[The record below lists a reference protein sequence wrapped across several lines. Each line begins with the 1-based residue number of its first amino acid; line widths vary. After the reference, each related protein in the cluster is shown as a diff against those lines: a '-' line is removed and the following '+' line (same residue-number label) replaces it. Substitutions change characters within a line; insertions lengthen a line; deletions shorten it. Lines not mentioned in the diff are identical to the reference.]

1 MTGTCSS
8 CRKQRNTLHAKQ
20 SELLPGI
27 NLFMCQSC
35 IDLRHE
41 PRWTIILA
49 GRNGGF
55 KGISDY
61 IIERRYSGDPI
72 LADEIISK

>member
-8 CRKQRNTLHAKQ
+8 CRKQKNALHAKQ
-20 SELLPGI
+20 SALLPGI
-27 NLFMCQSC
+27 NIFMCQSC
-35 IDLRHE
+35 IDLEHE

-55 KGISDY
+55 ARISEY
-61 IIERRYSGDPI
+61 IIAKRYTGKPI
-72 LADEIISK
+72 LAEEIISR

>member
-8 CRKQRNTLHAKQ
+8 CRAQKNVLHAKP
-20 SELLPGI
+20 SALLPGI

-35 IDLRHE
+35 IDQDHE

-49 GRNGGF
+49 GRSGGF
-55 KGISDY
+55 GRISAY
-61 IIERRYSGDPI
+61 IIEKRYTGKPI
-72 LADEIISK
+72 LAEEIISR